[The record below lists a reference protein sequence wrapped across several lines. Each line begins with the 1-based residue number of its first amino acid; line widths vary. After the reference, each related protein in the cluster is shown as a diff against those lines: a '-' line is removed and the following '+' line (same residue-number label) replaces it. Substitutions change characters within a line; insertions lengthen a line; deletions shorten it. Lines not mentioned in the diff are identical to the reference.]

1 MVEHRLLIVDDDLAI
16 HRLFSDIAQNCGYL
30 VNTADDI
37 LSVSTV
43 YKKFQ
48 PTLIFLDLS
57 LTEGDGVEVLRLLSE
72 HGCKSPIVVIS
83 SHDDKVRATTVRL
96 GESRGLM
103 MAGTFQKPIDIK
115 TLTVILNKYKNYG
128 FNFNEQDIERAIKN
142 HEFILHYQ
150 PKVLIK
156 TKEIIGAEALVRW
169 QVPSQKN
176 LIYPDAFIPF
186 SEKTGSISNLSRY
199 IIQQAIKQIHEHQ
212 IDFQLSIN
220 LSGRDLTDLSL
231 PDEIVSYVK
240 KYRIDPA
247 KICFEITETSVMSQP
262 TVAMDILTR
271 LRIHG
276 FELSMDDF
284 GIGYSSL
291 IELHRMPF
299 SELKIDKSF
308 IKNLSISSDTLPIV
322 RCIINLGK
330 GLSLKVVAEGV
341 ETQEAWNI
349 LEKEECHY
357 AQGYFISQPLDISSF
372 LDFVKKNKSST
383 SS

>member
-1 MVEHRLLIVDDDLAI
+1 M
-16 HRLFSDIAQNCGYL
+16 
-30 VNTADDI
+30 
-37 LSVSTV
+37 
-43 YKKFQ
+43 
-48 PTLIFLDLS
+48 
-57 LTEGDGVEVLRLLSE
+57 
-72 HGCKSPIVVIS
+72 
-83 SHDDKVRATTVRL
+83 
-96 GESRGLM
+96 
-103 MAGTFQKPIDIK
+103 
-115 TLTVILNKYKNYG
+115 
-128 FNFNEQDIERAIKN
+128 
-142 HEFILHYQ
+142 
-150 PKVLIK
+150 
-156 TKEIIGAEALVRW
+156 
-169 QVPSQKN
+169 
-176 LIYPDAFIPF
+176 
-186 SEKTGSISNLSRY
+186 
-199 IIQQAIKQIHEHQ
+199 
-212 IDFQLSIN
+212 
-220 LSGRDLTDLSL
+220 
-231 PDEIVSYVK
+231 SYVK